1 MQGRQPKIKSNMKK
15 YSQFITFANCTT
27 TNATLSNSS
36 SSQHQAALSNSIA
49 TTNSNRIL
57 VEKQLA
63 SLSTNGNTPKIV
75 KPAAK
80 NGNAVMNNV
89 KVVTKQAYPT
99 GNNENVHV
107 STPHTKN
114 GSSGNKHSTKTPKA
128 LFFDEIKV
136 FYKLLIHLETYQ
148 ILNYYLF
155 IYRLI
160 TYQRRQQRRPE
171 RPGLKPNNNRLL
183 LTLLIIHQVAKRIH
197 KGILNR
203 SVRTTIT
210 HQKARHPLH
219 LALPLSRC
227 AHPLPTR

>member
-1 MQGRQPKIKSNMKK
+1 MKK

-27 TNATLSNSS
+27 SNATLSNSS

-80 NGNAVMNNV
+80 NGNAIMNNV
-89 KVVTKQAYPT
+89 KVVTKQAHPT

-136 FYKLLIHLETYQ
+136 FDE
-148 ILNYYLF
+148 
-155 IYRLI
+155 LI
-160 TYQRRQQRRPE
+160 THIKICMI
-171 RPGLKPNNNRLL
+171 LK
-183 LTLLIIHQVAKRIH
+183 HYWF
-197 KGILNR
+197 ILG
-203 SVRTTIT
+203 
-210 HQKARHPLH
+210 
-219 LALPLSRC
+219 
-227 AHPLPTR
+227 